1 VLASLSVGRDDSIG
15 RMEEAMIRRDFF
27 TRLAVGAGAFA
38 FGGDLLGQ
46 TKHRPAAVN
55 RSDKRSRISI
65 STWSLHNY
73 FQATREKEFTFPG
86 NMLTLIEFPE
96 MIADRYQ
103 VHNLEF
109 CAPHFASTE
118 KTYLQEVKGS
128 LVRAHSRVVNMP
140 VDIDELWAGGGLS
153 DPQQSVRDVAVNASK
168 IWIDVAQAIGSKSVR
183 CDPGKFNPQDLSPT
197 LESYRRLAAY
207 GKPKGVHVI
216 IENHGGV
223 GSEHPEEL
231 VKFFEQAGP
240 DVVGALPDFGNF
252 PDEATR
258 ETGLPILFPY
268 AHVVCHAKGLEFDSA
283 GSETKYDFPKCIE
296 ISKKA
301 AFTGVYS
308 IEFEGPGDPYEG
320 VKKTLD
326 ELLKY
331 L

>member
-1 VLASLSVGRDDSIG
+1 
-15 RMEEAMIRRDFF
+15 MIRRVFL

-38 FGGDLLGQ
+38 FDGELLGQ
-46 TKHRPAAVN
+46 TKQRPAGVN

-73 FQATREKEFTFPG
+73 FQSTREKEFTLPG
-86 NMLTLIEFPE
+86 DMLALLEFPE

-118 KTYLQEVKGS
+118 KTYLQEIKGR

-140 VDIDELWAGGGLS
+140 VDIDELWTGGGLS
-153 DPQQSVRDVAVNASK
+153 DPDQSVRDAAVNASK
-168 IWIDVAQAIGSKSVR
+168 TWIDVAQIIGSKSVR
-183 CDPGKFNPQDLSPT
+183 CDPGKFNAQDLLPT

-231 VKFFEQAGP
+231 VKLFEQAGP
-240 DVVGALPDFGNF
+240 DAVAALPDFGNF

-258 ETGLPILFPY
+258 ERGLPLLFPY
-268 AHVVCHAKGLEFDSA
+268 AHVVCHAKGLEFDPA
-283 GSETKYDFPKCIE
+283 GTETKYDFPKCIE

-320 VKKTLD
+320 VQKTLN

>member
-1 VLASLSVGRDDSIG
+1 MV
-15 RMEEAMIRRDFF
+15 RRDFF
-27 TRLAVGAGAFA
+27 IRMAGGAAAMALSGE
-38 FGGDLLGQ
+38 LRGQ
-46 TKHRPAAVN
+46 TKHHPASVN
-55 RSDKRSRISI
+55 RFDKRDRISI

-73 FQATREKEFTFPG
+73 FQSTREKEFTLPG
-86 NMLTLIEFPE
+86 NMLALLDFPE
-96 MIADRYQ
+96 MIADRYK

-118 KTYLQEVKGS
+118 KTYLQEVKGR

-140 VDIDELWAGGGLS
+140 VDIDELWTGGGLS
-153 DPQQSVRDVAVNASK
+153 DTDEKVRDAAVNGSK
-168 IWIDVAQAIGSKSVR
+168 IWIDVAAAIGSKSVR
-183 CDPGKFNPQDLSPT
+183 CDPGKLNPQDYSPT
-197 LESYRRLAAY
+197 LDSYKRLAAY
-207 GKPKGVHVI
+207 GRPKGVHVI

-231 VKFFEQAGP
+231 IRLFEQAGP

-252 PDEATR
+252 PDEETR
-258 ETGLPILFPY
+258 EKGLPLLFPY
-268 AHVVCHAKGLEFDSA
+268 AHVVCHAKGLEFDAA
-283 GSETKYDFPKCIE
+283 GNETKFDFPKCIQ

-308 IEFEGPGDPYEG
+308 IEYEGPGDPYEG
-320 VKKTLD
+320 VQKTLD